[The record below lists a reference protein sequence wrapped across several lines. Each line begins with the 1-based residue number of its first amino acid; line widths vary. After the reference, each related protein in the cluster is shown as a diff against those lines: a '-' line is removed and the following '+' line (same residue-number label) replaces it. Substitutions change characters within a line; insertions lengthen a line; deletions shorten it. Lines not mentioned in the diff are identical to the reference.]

1 MAKNSL
7 LQSYLLF
14 SFLLSFSTSL
24 LVSNSHSDLSLS
36 FYLPPST
43 LSAPKSQIQEP
54 FLVLSPSLPP
64 IFQIVISSSTRTQNR
79 QFIIATPTWILTQ
92 SRHSASIQSHPACK
106 SFSKDTSNQPSG
118 TSHVD
123 IMQGRPSQTQNGSKM
138 CQLISLISGRSK
150 VRVT

>member
-14 SFLLSFSTSL
+14 SFLMSFSKSL
-24 LVSNSHSDLSLS
+24 PVSNSHSDLSLS
-36 FYLPPST
+36 LYLPPPT
-43 LSAPKSQIQEP
+43 LSARKNISPSRA
-54 FLVLSPSLPP
+54 FLSSFSLPP
-64 IFQIVISSSTRTQNR
+64 ILQIVISSSTRTQNR
-79 QFIIATPTWILTQ
+79 KFIIAAPTWILTR
-92 SRHSASIQSHPACK
+92 SRHPASIQSHPSCK
-106 SFSKDTSNQPSG
+106 SFSKDTSNQPSA
-118 TSHVD
+118 TSHAD